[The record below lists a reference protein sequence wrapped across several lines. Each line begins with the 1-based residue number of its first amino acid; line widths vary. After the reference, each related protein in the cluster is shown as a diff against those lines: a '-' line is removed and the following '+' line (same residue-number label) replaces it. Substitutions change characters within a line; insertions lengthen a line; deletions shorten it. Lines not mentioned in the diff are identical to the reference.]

1 MTNKFLNRL
10 TRLYDYI
17 YTDKHYKHTKTVSFL
32 VKGGKVVSFGINS
45 DKTSPLQNKYRLRT
59 NLKYIENFI
68 DKEHSEVNCL
78 RKADNSVNFSKC
90 ELVIISKCKDGH
102 FRLARPCDVCMSAI
116 KDYGIEHIYYTN
128 RNDTFSYERLTDKN
142 EL

>member
-1 MTNKFLNRL
+1 MTNKLLNKL

-17 YTDKHYKHTKTVSFL
+17 YTDKPYKHTKTVSFL
-32 VKGGKVVSFGINS
+32 VYKGKVVSFGINS

-59 NLKYIENFI
+59 DLKHIDNFI

-78 RKADNSVNFSKC
+78 RKIDDNLNFAKC
-90 ELVIISKCKDGH
+90 EIVIISKKRDGD

-116 KDYGIEHIYYTN
+116 KDYGISDIYYTN
-128 RNDTFSYERLTDKN
+128 KNGTFTYEKIN
-142 EL
+142 I